1 MLTRMR
7 RRSYKNPMILTGRPW
22 LITVLLVGLF
32 ALSPAHAGMTP
43 EEVKRFEDNL
53 AKAKVG
59 DANAQTGLA
68 ICYSIGM
75 GVEKDDELA
84 VFWWRKAAEQGEAT
98 AQSLLGLKYKEGRG
112 VAKDYEKA
120 AFWFRKAA
128 KQGMPQ
134 AQRYLADAYHGGHGV
149 EKDMVQATF
158 WWRKAAEQGHV
169 IAQFNLGLCYA
180 TGDGVAKD
188 EIEAYAYW
196 NLAGITNEDARQNL
210 SILEKEM
217 TPESRILGQKRTKEL
232 QKEIEANKAGK

>member
-1 MLTRMR
+1 
-7 RRSYKNPMILTGRPW
+7 
-22 LITVLLVGLF
+22 
-32 ALSPAHAGMTP
+32 
-43 EEVKRFEDNL
+43 
-53 AKAKVG
+53 
-59 DANAQTGLA
+59 
-68 ICYSIGM
+68 
-75 GVEKDDELA
+75 
-84 VFWWRKAAEQGEAT
+84 
-98 AQSLLGLKYKEGRG
+98 

-120 AFWFRKAA
+120 AFWFKKAA